1 MSAMLSPH
9 FISSNSWSMPGL
21 EARALDAG
29 VRGAAPLVRLARLRL
44 PVSAPVSVASPPL
57 PLTLREDRVE
67 LVVVR
72 AQRDLNLHHGI
83 PEDGAPSVEQNIE
96 QHEPPLAPPVSK
108 EHITVSCSHC
118 RTSPSSLENRHLIK
132 TSYKLANYT
141 RLVCILQPR

>member
-1 MSAMLSPH
+1 MQRKHITTFLTYERHVEPPLHLLELVVDAAARPG
-9 FISSNSWSMPGL
+9 PGL

-29 VRGAAPLVRLARLRL
+29 VRGAAPLVRPARLRL
-44 PVSAPVSVASPPL
+44 PVSAPVSVATPPL

-96 QHEPPLAPPVSK
+96 QHEPPLAPPVFRL
-108 EHITVSCSHC
+108 HH
-118 RTSPSSLENRHLIK
+118 SLVFSLTNFIFF
-132 TSYKLANYT
+132 T
-141 RLVCILQPR
+141 